1 MGVLYVIPTPIGN
14 LEDMTHR
21 AVRVLGEAG
30 AVAAEDTRVTPR
42 LLDRYGIPKPRTM
55 FSCHEHN
62 EEQAA
67 KRILGLLG
75 EGGTVA
81 LCSDGGCPGISDPG
95 YRIINACIEAGHEL
109 IVLPGASAVH
119 VALLA
124 SGLSTA
130 SYTFKG
136 FPPRKPGARRRFLE
150 IDRDSPHTLV
160 FFESPYRIATLV
172 KDALDVY
179 GDRRAAVCIELTK
192 KFEQVR
198 RGFLAE
204 LTEWCAGRTLKGEV
218 TVVIAGNNPKF
229 ARGDVAAKQM
239 EPGWPQDGAG
249 SDQET

>member
-21 AVRVLGEAG
+21 AVRVLGEVG
-30 AVAAEDTRVTPR
+30 AIATEDTRVTPR
-42 LLDRYGIPKPRTM
+42 LLDRYDIPKPRTV

-75 EGGTVA
+75 EGVAVA
-81 LCSDGGCPGISDPG
+81 LCSEGGCPGISDPG
-95 YRIINACIEAGHEL
+95 YRIVNACIEAGHEL
-109 IVLPGASAVH
+109 VVLPGASAVH

-150 IDRDSPHTLV
+150 MDRESPHTLV
-160 FFESPYRIATLV
+160 FFESPYRAATLL
-172 KDALDVY
+172 KDALTVL

-198 RGFLAE
+198 RGFLTE

-218 TVVIAGNNPKF
+218 TVVVAGSNPKF
-229 ARGDVAAKQM
+229 ARDDLEENRP
-239 EPGWPQDGAG
+239 EPGWPRAGAG
-249 SDQET
+249 SDREA